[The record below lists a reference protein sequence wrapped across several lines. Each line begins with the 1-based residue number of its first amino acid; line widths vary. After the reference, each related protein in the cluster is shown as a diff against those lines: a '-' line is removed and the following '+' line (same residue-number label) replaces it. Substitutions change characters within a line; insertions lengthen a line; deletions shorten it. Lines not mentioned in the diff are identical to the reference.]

1 MAGRRPDPDRG
12 RAGGGARVSLTT
24 RFVESEAEIPAELW
38 ARCFP
43 PPLEGR
49 WWYRALEACG
59 LDDQFTFLYALICE
73 VERPA
78 GIAPVFLGTAPILLA
93 VPATLQRTFALAAKF
108 MPSLLQPRTLFV
120 GSPCAD
126 EGTVGLLPGTDR
138 RAAFEC
144 LQQAVEGEARRRGL
158 HMIAWKDFPGPDAD
172 EIARLKKRHGLFRMV
187 SFPGTVVSLP
197 GPRKDD
203 YFAALKGSRRGQ
215 LKKKIRHSTAHVDVD
230 VEAIQQPSPAVLDEI
245 FALFWQTHERAT
257 TKYERLNR
265 RFFELIAEAPV
276 AHFVVVR
283 ERRSHD
289 MVAFMLCFDMGGRII
304 NKFIGIDYGR
314 PREWRLYFRLWDA
327 VIDWALTRGASAI
340 QSGQT
345 GYLAKIETGH
355 RLVALTN
362 YGRHRN
368 RLIHRLYGT
377 IARTITWETLDDDLA
392 TFVKA
397 YPTAATNPGR

>member
-1 MAGRRPDPDRG
+1 
-12 RAGGGARVSLTT
+12 VSLSAS
-24 RFVESEAEIPAELW
+24 FLASEAEIPPALW
-38 ARCFP
+38 ERCFP

-59 LDDQFTFLYALICE
+59 LDDQFTFLYALIHDA
-73 VERPA
+73 ERPI
-78 GIAPVFLGTAPILLA
+78 GIAPAFLGTAPILLA
-93 VPATLQRTFALAAKF
+93 VPAPLQRTFAFWAKF

-144 LQQAVEGEARRRGL
+144 LQQAVEGEARRRDL
-158 HMIAWKDFPGPDAD
+158 HMIAWKDFPGSDAD
-172 EIARLKKRHGLFRMV
+172 DIAWLQARHGLFRMV
-187 SFPGTVVSLP
+187 SFPGTIVSLP

-215 LKKKIRHSTAHVDVD
+215 LKKKIRHSAAHVDVEA
-230 VEAIQQPSPAVLDEI
+230 EAIQHPSPDVLDEI
-245 FALFWQTHERAT
+245 FRLFWQTHERAT

-265 RFFELIAEAPV
+265 RFFELIAEPPV
-276 AHFVVVR
+276 AHFIVIR
-283 ERRSHD
+283 EKRSRD
-289 MVAFMLCFDMGGRII
+289 ILAFMLCFDMGGRII
-304 NKFIGIDYGR
+304 NKFIGIDYSR

-327 VIDWALTRGASAI
+327 VIDWALTRGATTI

-345 GYLAKIETGH
+345 GYPAKIETGH
-355 RLVALTN
+355 TLIPLTN

-368 RLIHRLYGT
+368 RLIHRIYST
-377 IARTITWETLDDDLA
+377 IARTITWETLDNDLA
-392 TFVKA
+392 TFMKA
-397 YPTAATNPGR
+397 YPMTPQIISSNSAPRA